1 MSRIQGTVKWFS
13 NKKGYGFI
21 EPTSDNAPTTEDI
34 FVHQSSITSDGY
46 RTLFEGWE
54 VEFDAVN
61 DDEGKLKADN
71 VTAVGGGPCTGPRPE
86 RRPRPKRTGDDQNE
100 TQEQTGGGGGGGD
113 NEDGEQKQDGAA
125 KKRNPKP
132 KVSRWHHTLN
142 DEVKESLKVKS
153 IRHVTGTIDVAVDNC
168 RVKLGTKGY
177 VSLASSDV
185 YLAEGSFTCD
195 ESGVVIFKWER
206 ALEFDG
212 EWKSKATDGLLAT
225 INLTDDNV
233 VPVGMDETA
242 ETLFGGEKPD
252 PLTALEANGF
262 QMRRVVLTS
271 KGKGKGP
278 RKENKTED
286 DA

>member
-1 MSRIQGTVKWFS
+1 MSRVQGTVKWFS

-34 FVHQSSITSDGY
+34 FVHQSSINSDGY

-71 VTAVGGGPCTGPRPE
+71 VTAIGGGPCTGPRPE
-86 RRPRPKRTGDDQNE
+86 RRPRPKKTSEDQDEAPETSEETGEGQR
-100 TQEQTGGGGGGGD
+100 QA
-113 NEDGEQKQDGAA
+113 GAS

-132 KVSRWHHTLN
+132 KVSRWHHVLS
-142 DEVKESLKVKS
+142 DEVKDSLKTKS
-153 IRHVTGTIDVAVDNC
+153 VRHVTGTIDVAVDNC
-168 RVKLGTKGY
+168 RIKLGTKGY

-195 ESGVVIFKWER
+195 ENGVVIFIWER

-212 EWKSKATDGLLAT
+212 EWKSRSTDGLTET
-225 INLTDDNV
+225 INLSDDNV
-233 VPVGMDETA
+233 LPVDMDETA
-242 ETLFGGEKPD
+242 ESLFGGDKPD
-252 PLTALEANGF
+252 PVSALEANGF

-271 KGKGKGP
+271 KGKGKGQ
-278 RKENKTED
+278 RKENKGEED
-286 DA
+286 A